1 MKQKLTTAK
10 GVAACAKHPRES
22 AAFATFSEH
31 SAASTAPSGIYT
43 ACASLSEHSGTEGL
57 LSVGLKIPAMYADIS
72 GESSKLAI
80 SLWRLVTDLVALDSS
95 IVAWKGS
102 NVTAE
107 VWHGSGRLAVTW
119 QGSGSITVTGW
130 NSGIT
135 AMSWQRWADSI
146 VSGLHCGRHYWWV
159 RCCFHHYGCVEL

>member
-57 LSVGLKIPAMYADIS
+57 LSVGLKIPAMYTDIS

-107 VWHGSGRLAVTW
+107 AWHGSGRLAGRYVM
-119 QGSGSITVTGW
+119 
-130 NSGIT
+130 
-135 AMSWQRWADSI
+135 AA
-146 VSGLHCGRHYWWV
+146 VSGLHCERTPLWSPLLVSALLFPPLLVCWTV
-159 RCCFHHYGCVEL
+159 AD